1 MATSRNWIDHE
12 EDVLL
17 TILEEMVADGVRC
30 ETSNFKAGTFVT
42 VASKMREQIPGI
54 NIEPKHIQNKL
65 KRLKEKYS
73 SAYDMMNT
81 SGFGWDDEKKCVV
94 VDSDEILQEWVKKH
108 PNASCKPNKP
118 FPLYPRLCTVFG
130 RDRATGSIAESA
142 ADAIENMGLES
153 EDCETSEI
161 PPLSPTPSPSVAT
174 SSASQPVRKR
184 KRSRNDGDANIV
196 SVISEGWNKAVTE
209 MKKLGES
216 FTFREA
222 KARLPSELQAM
233 GLPYDQVLRISM
245 KLVKDT
251 DLMGIW
257 STLDDSQKPDFIK
270 VFMESL

>member
-17 TILEEMVADGVRC
+17 TILEEMIADGVRC
-30 ETSNFKAGTFVT
+30 EIGSFKAGTF
-42 VASKMREQIPGI
+42 
-54 NIEPKHIQNKL
+54 
-65 KRLKEKYS
+65 
-73 SAYDMMNT
+73 
-81 SGFGWDDEKKCVV
+81 
-94 VDSDEILQEWVKKH
+94 KH

-130 RDRATGSIAESA
+130 RDRATGSIVESA
-142 ADAIENMGLES
+142 PDAIENMCLES
-153 EDCETSEI
+153 EDCETSEM
-161 PPLSPTPSPSVAT
+161 PPHSPTPSPSVAT
-174 SSASQPVRKR
+174 SSASQPVRKK

-196 SVISEGWNKAVTE
+196 SVINEGWNKAVTE

-222 KARLPSELQAM
+222 KARLPFELQAI

-245 KLVKDT
+245 KLVKDI

-257 STLDDSQKPDFIK
+257 TTLDDSQKPDFIK

>member
-17 TILEEMVADGVRC
+17 TILEEMVVDGVRC
-30 ETSNFKAGTFVT
+30 ETGNFKAGTFVT
-42 VASKMREQIPGI
+42 VASKMREQIHGI

-130 RDRATGSIAESA
+130 RDRAMSSIAESA
-142 ADAIENMGLES
+142 ADAIENMDAS
-153 EDCETSEI
+153 
-161 PPLSPTPSPSVAT
+161 LSPTPSPSVAT

-233 GLPYDQVLRISM
+233 GLPYDQVLRILM

-257 STLDDSQKPDFIK
+257 TTLDDSQKPDFIK